1 MPFAFLE
8 SFHGVAFFGL
18 DEMHFLGH
26 GVAQQFWR
34 LICGEFQSDGDEQHV
49 FALRALQPETIG
61 QLIEESRGTIPV
73 AFQGTWKNVAK
84 YSRRYRAVDW
94 IDFLMHVAPTVILDN
109 LRHEDTKRAAF
120 SLLRACSIALQWHLT
135 EDDIRQ
141 IERYVLASSFLLA
154 CLHCIVYSFVSFRCV
169 QQWHQFLR
177 REVNTGK
184 LSVAGFT
191 ANQHYLRHMS
201 LVVRALGPLR
211 AYSARPL
218 ERAIGQYS
226 KMIRSRSRPG
236 AQASNVMYKISA
248 IRYAQRTVPA
258 MRKQASLDSSMFL
271 DAQTGPSAPQIWTPF
286 TTGSFD
292 GLFTFAG
299 IQHQS
304 LLRVIK
310 QFWLRASRLFDDA
323 ERALVGEMPLRW
335 QDLTLDTANFMVAD
349 RLWKDSIVFQS
360 LHYQAPTVQRAN
372 HFVRLNVTNRRLVPH
387 GKQGNE
393 DSAG

>member
-1 MPFAFLE
+1 
-8 SFHGVAFFGL
+8 
-18 DEMHFLGH
+18 MHFLGH

-109 LRHEDTKRAAF
+109 LKHEDTKRAAF

-258 MRKQASLDSSMFL
+258 MRKQASLDSSKHVPGRADRSLGTANL
-271 DAQTGPSAPQIWTPF
+271 DTIH
-286 TTGSFD
+286 D
-292 GLFTFAG
+292 GLIRWTVHVCGYPTPESVAC
-299 IQHQS
+299 HQAV
-304 LLRVIK
+304 LVARV
-310 QFWLRASRLFDDA
+310 ASVRRCGTRPRRRDA
-323 ERALVGEMPLRW
+323 AALAR
-335 QDLTLDTANFMVAD
+335 LDTRHSQFYG
-349 RLWKDSIVFQS
+349 R
-360 LHYQAPTVQRAN
+360 
-372 HFVRLNVTNRRLVPH
+372 
-387 GKQGNE
+387 
-393 DSAG
+393 

>member
-34 LICGEFQSDGDEQHV
+34 LICGEFQADGDEQHV
-49 FALRALQPETIG
+49 FALRTLQPETIG

-154 CLHCIVYSFVSFRCV
+154 CI
-169 QQWHQFLR
+169 
-177 REVNTGK
+177 
-184 LSVAGFT
+184 
-191 ANQHYLRHMS
+191 
-201 LVVRALGPLR
+201 ALYI
-211 AYSARPL
+211 A
-218 ERAIGQYS
+218 
-226 KMIRSRSRPG
+226 
-236 AQASNVMYKISA
+236 
-248 IRYAQRTVPA
+248 
-258 MRKQASLDSSMFL
+258 
-271 DAQTGPSAPQIWTPF
+271 
-286 TTGSFD
+286 
-292 GLFTFAG
+292 
-299 IQHQS
+299 
-304 LLRVIK
+304 
-310 QFWLRASRLFDDA
+310 
-323 ERALVGEMPLRW
+323 
-335 QDLTLDTANFMVAD
+335 
-349 RLWKDSIVFQS
+349 
-360 LHYQAPTVQRAN
+360 
-372 HFVRLNVTNRRLVPH
+372 VTNATLTWILITMARFGSTMLPSYTRRSP
-387 GKQGNE
+387 KQ
-393 DSAG
+393 SPA